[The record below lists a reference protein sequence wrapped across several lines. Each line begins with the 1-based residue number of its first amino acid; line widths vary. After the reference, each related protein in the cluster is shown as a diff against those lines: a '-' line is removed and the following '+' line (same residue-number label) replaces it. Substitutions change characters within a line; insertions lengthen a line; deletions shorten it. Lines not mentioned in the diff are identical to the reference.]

1 MHIRGIFLIAAFAF
15 LFGGYAS
22 ALVVAASVP
31 PLCSLVAEVGRER
44 VTVVQL
50 IPNGANPH
58 TYEPAPSDV
67 AKVAQAEAFFLVGL
81 GFDTYLEKV
90 IKAVQ
95 GEKAPIFYLHSGLDL
110 LEDGHE
116 NHREEANPHIWLSLR
131 NAQII
136 LETIACNLS
145 SLDPEGENFYK
156 ENAKRY
162 AQVLAEIDAWFTQE
176 VLSAPSRSFV
186 ATHNSLSYLARDY
199 GLFEAGVLEKA
210 PGYEPTPQELAELIA
225 LMREKNV
232 RIIVAEPQFSIKAA
246 QVLAE
251 ETQSTLV
258 FFDPLGTFPD
268 TPYHILMQENLRK
281 LVEAWKGSGNDQPS
295 N

>member
-1 MHIRGIFLIAAFAF
+1 MRIRGVFLIAAFVL
-15 LFGGYAS
+15 LFGGYAF

-31 PLCSLVAEVGRER
+31 PICSLIAEVGRER

-58 TYEPAPSDV
+58 AYEPTPSDV
-67 AKVAQAEAFFLVGL
+67 AKAAQAEAFFLVGL

-90 IKAVQ
+90 IKAAK
-95 GEKAPIFYLHSGLDL
+95 GEKALILYLHSGLDL
-110 LEDGHE
+110 LEDRGE
-116 NHREEANPHIWLSLR
+116 NHHEEANPHIWLSLR
-131 NAQII
+131 NAQVI
-136 LETIACNLS
+136 LETVARNLS
-145 SLDPEGENFYK
+145 SLDPEGANFYR

-162 AQVLAEIDAWFTQE
+162 AQVLAEIDTWFTQE
-176 VLSAPSRSFV
+176 ILSLPSRSFV

-210 PGYEPTPQELAELIA
+210 PGYEPTPQELAELVT

-232 RIIVAEPQFSIKAA
+232 RIVVAEPQFSVKAA

-268 TPYHILMQENLRK
+268 TPYHVLMKENLRK
-281 LVEAWKGSGNDQPS
+281 LIEAWKGSGNDQPGD
-295 N
+295 